1 MKKKQFFPYVSPS
14 SICLV
19 EEVEHS
25 VLITSGD
32 DLPDWSEEG
41 VNGNDDF

>member
-1 MKKKQFFPYVSPS
+1 MKKKQFFPYESPS

-32 DLPDWSEEG
+32 DLPEWDEVAAE
-41 VNGNDDF
+41 GNDSW